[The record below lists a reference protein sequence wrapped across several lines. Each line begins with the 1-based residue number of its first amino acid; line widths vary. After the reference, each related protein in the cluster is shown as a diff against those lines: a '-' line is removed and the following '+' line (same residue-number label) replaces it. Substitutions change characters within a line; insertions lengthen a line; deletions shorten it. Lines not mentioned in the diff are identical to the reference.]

1 MDFRD
6 INEFLKDSF
15 KYILVIIFVVILF
28 LYVVS
33 FQQVVGPSMQTTLQE
48 GNIVVVSKLSYKFN
62 DVKRGDILVFEYD
75 GMKNLI
81 KRVIGLPGEK
91 IEFKDN
97 VLYINDEAYEEK
109 YLNDVKTEDYSS
121 GIIPENQ
128 YIVLGDNR
136 ENSMDSRDIG
146 PIKKEDII
154 GKVTFRAFP
163 FKKM

>member
-6 INEFLKDSF
+6 LTEFLKDSF
-15 KYILVIIFVVILF
+15 KYILIAIIVIFLF

-33 FQQVVGPSMQTTLQE
+33 FQQVVGPSMQPTLQE
-48 GNIVVVSKLSYKFN
+48 GNIVIVSKLSYKFG
-62 DVKRGDILVFEYD
+62 DIKRGDILVFEYD

-91 IEFKDN
+91 IEFKN
-97 VLYINDEAYEEK
+97 NTLYIDGIAYKESYLENIKTNDYKVEKVEE
-109 YLNDVKTEDYSS
+109 NH
-121 GIIPENQ
+121 

-136 ENSMDSRDIG
+136 ENSYDSREIG
-146 PIKKEDII
+146 QISKDDII
-154 GKVTFRAFP
+154 GKVVLRLWP

>member
-6 INEFLKDSF
+6 LTEFLKDSF
-15 KYILVIIFVVILF
+15 KYILIAIIVIFLF

-33 FQQVVGPSMQTTLQE
+33 FQQVVGPSMQPTLQE
-48 GNIVVVSKLSYKFN
+48 GNIVIVSKLSYKFG
-62 DVKRGDILVFEYD
+62 DIKRGDILVFEYD

-91 IEFKDN
+91 IEFKN
-97 VLYINDEAYEEK
+97 NTVYIDGIAYKESYLENIKTNDYKVEKVEE
-109 YLNDVKTEDYSS
+109 NH
-121 GIIPENQ
+121 

-136 ENSMDSRDIG
+136 ENSYDSREIG
-146 PIKKEDII
+146 QISKDDII
-154 GKVTFRAFP
+154 GKVVLRLWP